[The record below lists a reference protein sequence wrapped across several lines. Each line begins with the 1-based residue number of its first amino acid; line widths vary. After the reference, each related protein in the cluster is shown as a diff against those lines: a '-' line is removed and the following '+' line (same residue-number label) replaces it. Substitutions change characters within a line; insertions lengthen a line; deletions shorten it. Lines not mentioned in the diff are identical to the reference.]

1 MSGKKGMKHYPIP
14 TKLEAVR
21 LFLEEGLTRAEAAE
35 ALNVRRPELVK
46 AWVRRYRRLGKEAFK
61 KPQGR
66 RPKQPDTPEAE
77 LERLRMENE
86 LLKKFRAE
94 LREDPLAVRN
104 IGSSIIIGE
113 DTP

>member
-21 LFLEEGLTRAEAAE
+21 LFLEEGLSRAEVAE

-46 AWVRRYRRLGKEAFK
+46 IWVRRYRRFGKEAFK

-77 LERLRMENE
+77 LKRLRMENE
-86 LLKKFRAE
+86 LLKKYQAE
-94 LREDPLAVRN
+94 LRKDALAARN
-104 IGSSIIIGE
+104 IGSSITTGE